1 MNDLVVSYQMGKVG
15 SSSIVASIP
24 GCKQFH
30 SWSSEEPIMFF
41 SSRNTGS
48 GLGRFKQYFKWKLAY
63 RNLSKLV
70 GRAKENNGRIKLII
84 GVREPVS
91 RNISGY
97 FQSLMSREEGVDL
110 SLLMDMFYAYCPHL
124 CSVKWFDVELRQRLG
139 IDVYSY
145 PFDVGNGWTSFSDGI
160 YDVFLYRQEN
170 LRGLSK
176 ELGDFLN
183 IPDFKLVAV
192 NEGGEKWSGDLY
204 SDFLKSFT
212 PSEEYLDLLYNTEYF
227 RHFYG
232 DAYKE
237 EMERKWLIR

>member
-91 RNISGY
+91 RNVSGY
-97 FQSLMSREEGVDL
+97 FQSLMQREAGIDVVTAI
-110 SLLMDMFYAYCPHL
+110 DMFYAFCPHML
-124 CSVKWFDVELRQRLG
+124 AVKWFDVELKRRLG
-139 IDVYSY
+139 IDVYQH
-145 PFDVGNGWTSFSDGI
+145 PFDLVKGYSSFSEG
-160 YDVFLYRQEN
+160 VFNVFVYRQEDLKN
-170 LRGLSK
+170 LS
-176 ELGDFLN
+176 EEIGDFLE
-183 IPDFKLVAV
+183 IDGFSLVTK
-192 NEGGEKWSGDLY
+192 NEAGSKWSGDLY
-204 SDFLKSFT
+204 SDFISDFS
-212 PSEEYLDLLYNTEYF
+212 PSKEYLNLLYDTKYF

-232 DAYKE
+232 DVYRNKL
-237 EMERKWLIR
+237 MDKWL